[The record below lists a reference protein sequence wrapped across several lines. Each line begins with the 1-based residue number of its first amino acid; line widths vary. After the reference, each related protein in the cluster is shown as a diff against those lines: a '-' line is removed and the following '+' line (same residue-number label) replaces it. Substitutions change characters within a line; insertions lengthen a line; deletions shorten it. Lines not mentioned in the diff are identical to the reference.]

1 MSPKTSE
8 STHLP
13 SAQDTAAPLAMS
25 ARTRQRR
32 TAAASVVGSILE
44 WYDFFLF
51 GASAALVFNKVFF
64 PDISPLA
71 ATLASF
77 ATFGL
82 GFAVRPIGGLI
93 LAHLGDRIGRRPVL
107 ILTVVLM
114 GVGTLAI
121 GLLPTYH
128 QIGIW
133 APVLLVLCRML
144 QGFGVGAE
152 LGGAYVMSTEAAS
165 AEKRGFYG
173 SLPGAGEFIG
183 VVIASGVVAAV
194 STLPEHDFLD
204 WGWRIPFL
212 GSALVVIIAL
222 LIRNAAPETE
232 QFEATRDS
240 GKREKLPVLAAIK
253 ARPKAIAL
261 LIGSG
266 CATAIA
272 SYAIQGYLPS
282 YLTNQL
288 GLSSGTSVLGITI
301 ASAVSILTIPLA
313 GALSDR
319 VGRKPVMISG
329 AVAITLFAYP
339 FFWLVDTREP
349 WLIYLAITIAFAL
362 MLNSI
367 FAVTGTFYAE
377 SLPTEVRYSGLVF
390 VREINGVIFAGTSPF
405 VATLLVDAGGD
416 RPWYLAGY
424 MAAAG
429 LASAL
434 CVWALPETAPV
445 RTEAADAAAARTEV
459 PAEV

>member
-1 MSPKTSE
+1 MSTTPSA
-8 STHLP
+8 STHQNTHQNAHQEAGP
-13 SAQDTAAPLAMS
+13 QAAMS

-51 GASAALVFNKVFF
+51 GASAAIVFNKVFF
-64 PDISPLA
+64 PNVSPFA

-82 GFAVRPIGGLI
+82 GFAVRPIGGLV

-114 GVGTLAI
+114 GAGTLAI
-121 GLLPTYH
+121 GFLPTYH

-133 APVLLVLCRML
+133 APVLLVLCRMM

-152 LGGAYVMSTEAAS
+152 LGGAYVMSTEAAK

-183 VVIASGVVAAV
+183 VVIASGAVAAV
-194 STLPEHDFLD
+194 STLPEDDFLG

-212 GSALVVIIAL
+212 ASALVVIIAL
-222 LIRNAAPETE
+222 VIRNAAPETE

-253 ARPKAIAL
+253 SRPKAIAL

-301 ASAVSILTIPLA
+301 ASAISILTIPLA

-319 VGRKPVMISG
+319 VGRKPVMIG
-329 AVAITLFAYP
+329 DAVAITR
-339 FFWLVDTREP
+339 V
-349 WLIYLAITIAFAL
+349 IT
-362 MLNSI
+362 
-367 FAVTGTFYAE
+367 
-377 SLPTEVRYSGLVF
+377 VRP
-390 VREINGVIFAGTSPF
+390 AG
-405 VATLLVDAGGD
+405 
-416 RPWYLAGY
+416 
-424 MAAAG
+424 
-429 LASAL
+429 
-434 CVWALPETAPV
+434 
-445 RTEAADAAAARTEV
+445 AARSRNPSASSCSW
-459 PAEV
+459 PAGRTAILPPLSRSPR

>member
-1 MSPKTSE
+1 MSTTPSA
-8 STHLP
+8 STHQNAHQNAHQKTGP
-13 SAQDTAAPLAMS
+13 RAAMS

-51 GASAALVFNKVFF
+51 GASAAIVFNKVFF
-64 PDISPLA
+64 PNVSPFA

-82 GFAVRPIGGLI
+82 GFAVRPIGGLV

-114 GVGTLAI
+114 GAGTLAI
-121 GLLPTYH
+121 GFLPTYH

-133 APVLLVLCRML
+133 APVLLVLCRMM
-144 QGFGVGAE
+144 QGFGIGAE
-152 LGGAYVMSTEAAS
+152 LGGAYVMSTEAAK

-183 VVIASGVVAAV
+183 VVIASGAVAAV
-194 STLPEHDFLD
+194 STLPEDDFLG

-212 GSALVVIIAL
+212 ASALVVIIAL
-222 LIRNAAPETE
+222 VIRNAAPETE

-253 ARPKAIAL
+253 SRPKAIAL

-301 ASAVSILTIPLA
+301 ASAISILTIPLA

-319 VGRKPVMISG
+319 VGRKPVMIGG
-329 AVAITLFAYP
+329 AVSITLFAYP

-349 WLIYLAITIAFAL
+349 WLIYLAITVAFAL

-434 CVWALPETAPV
+434 CVWRLPETAP
-445 RTEAADAAAARTEV
+445 AR
-459 PAEV
+459 AKG

>member
-1 MSPKTSE
+1 
-8 STHLP
+8 
-13 SAQDTAAPLAMS
+13 MS
-25 ARTRQRR
+25 ARTPQRR

-51 GASAALVFNKVFF
+51 GASAAIVFNKVFF
-64 PDISPLA
+64 PNVSPFA

-82 GFAVRPIGGLI
+82 GFAVRPIGGLVLAH

-114 GVGTLAI
+114 GAGTLAI
-121 GLLPTYH
+121 GFLPTYH

-133 APVLLVLCRML
+133 APVLLVLCRMM

-152 LGGAYVMSTEAAS
+152 LGGAYVMSTEAAK
-165 AEKRGFYG
+165 AETRGFYG

-183 VVIASGVVAAV
+183 VVIASGAVAAV
-194 STLPEHDFLD
+194 STLPEDDFLG

-212 GSALVVIIAL
+212 ASALVVITAL
-222 LIRNAAPETE
+222 VIRNAAPETE

-240 GKREKLPVLAAIK
+240 GKREKLPVLATVK
-253 ARPKAIAL
+253 SRPKAIAL
-261 LIGSG
+261 LIDSG

-288 GLSSGTSVLGITI
+288 GLSSDTSVLGITI
-301 ASAVSILTIPLA
+301 ASAISILTIPLA

-319 VGRKPVMISG
+319 GGRKPVMIGG

-339 FFWLVDTREP
+339 FFWLQRSRLRPRDQRRH
-349 WLIYLAITIAFAL
+349 LRGD
-362 MLNSI
+362 
-367 FAVTGTFYAE
+367 FAVRGDAPGRRGRRPPLVPGRLHGRGPTRQRPVRVAPAGDGAGPHQWLKRTCCAAPVPRKRGHGTHGSVLPARTHPA
-377 SLPTEVRYSGLVF
+377 LPTLPRD
-390 VREINGVIFAGTSPF
+390 SPRKTGR
-405 VATLLVDAGGD
+405 VV
-416 RPWYLAGY
+416 
-424 MAAAG
+424 
-429 LASAL
+429 
-434 CVWALPETAPV
+434 
-445 RTEAADAAAARTEV
+445 
-459 PAEV
+459 

>member
-1 MSPKTSE
+1 MSPTTS
-8 STHLP
+8 
-13 SAQDTAAPLAMS
+13 AS
-25 ARTRQRR
+25 ARQESAPRPPLTARARQRR

-51 GASAALVFNKVFF
+51 GACAAIVFNKIFF
-64 PDISPLA
+64 PSISPFA

-82 GFAVRPIGGLI
+82 GFAVRPVGGLL

-114 GVGTLAI
+114 GAGTLAI

-133 APVLLVLCRML
+133 APVLLVLCRMM

-152 LGGAYVMSTEAAS
+152 LGGAYVMSTEAAQ
-165 AEKRGFYG
+165 EHKRGLYG

-183 VVIASGVVAAV
+183 VVIASGAIAAV
-194 STLPEHDFLD
+194 STLPEDDFLS

-212 GSALVVIIAL
+212 ASALVVVIAL

-232 QFEATRDS
+232 QFEAARDS
-240 GKREKLPVLAAIK
+240 GRRERLPVLAAIK

-282 YLTNQL
+282 YLTHQL
-288 GLSSGTSVLGITI
+288 GLSSGTAVLGITI

-319 VGRKPVMISG
+319 VGRKPVMIGG

-339 FFWLVDTREP
+339 FFLMVDTREP
-349 WLIYLAITIAFAL
+349 WLIYTAITIAFAL
-362 MLNSI
+362 FLNSI
-367 FAVTGTFYAE
+367 FAVAGTFYAE

-405 VATLLVDAGGD
+405 IATLLVGAGGD

-434 CVWALPETAPV
+434 CTWRLPETAPV
-445 RTEAADAAAARTEV
+445 RTKGATPRA
-459 PAEV
+459 

>member
-1 MSPKTSE
+1 MSPKTSTSPRTE
-8 STHLP
+8 SGP
-13 SAQDTAAPLAMS
+13 SPVMS

-64 PDISPLA
+64 PDVSPFA

-82 GFAVRPIGGLI
+82 GFAVRPIGGLV

-107 ILTVVLM
+107 ILTVILM
-114 GVGTLAI
+114 GAGTLAI
-121 GLLPTYH
+121 GFLPTYH

-133 APVLLVLCRML
+133 APVLLVLCRMM

-152 LGGAYVMSTEAAS
+152 LGGAYVMSTEAAQP
-165 AEKRGFYG
+165 EKRGFYG

-183 VVIASGVVAAV
+183 VVIASGAVAAV
-194 STLPEHDFLD
+194 STLPEDDFLG

-212 GSALVVIIAL
+212 ASALVVVIAL

-240 GKREKLPVLAAIK
+240 GKREKLPVLAALK

-313 GALSDR
+313 GRLSDK
-319 VGRKPVMISG
+319 VGRKPVMIGG
-329 AVAITLFAYP
+329 AAAITVFAYP
-339 FFWLVDTREP
+339 FFLMVDTREP

-362 MLNSI
+362 FLNSI
-367 FAVTGTFYAE
+367 FAVAGTFYAE

-434 CVWALPETAPV
+434 CTWRLPETAP
-445 RTEAADAAAARTEV
+445 ARTKG
-459 PAEV
+459 

>member
-1 MSPKTSE
+1 MSTTPSA
-8 STHLP
+8 STHQNTHQNAHQEGGP
-13 SAQDTAAPLAMS
+13 QAAMS

-51 GASAALVFNKVFF
+51 GASAAIVFNKVFF
-64 PDISPLA
+64 PNVSPFA

-82 GFAVRPIGGLI
+82 GFAVRPIGGLV

-114 GVGTLAI
+114 GAGTLAI
-121 GLLPTYH
+121 GFLPTYH

-133 APVLLVLCRML
+133 APVLLVLCRMM

-152 LGGAYVMSTEAAS
+152 LGGAYVMSTEAAK

-183 VVIASGVVAAV
+183 VVIASGAVAAV
-194 STLPEHDFLD
+194 STLPEDDFLG

-212 GSALVVIIAL
+212 ASALVVIIAL
-222 LIRNAAPETE
+222 VIRNAAPETE

-253 ARPKAIAL
+253 SRPKAIAL

-301 ASAVSILTIPLA
+301 ASAISILTIPLA

-319 VGRKPVMISG
+319 VGRKPVMIGG

-349 WLIYLAITIAFAL
+349 WLIYLAITVAFAL

-434 CVWALPETAPV
+434 CVWRLPETAP
-445 RTEAADAAAARTEV
+445 ARTKG
-459 PAEV
+459 